1 MNQSYFLKNLPAPL
15 QFWVRP
21 MLLISLGLHGIL
33 MATPMPSQRKPEAPK
48 KEPEKVKITQLPT
61 TSSSP
66 APKPS
71 PVVPKPKPSL
81 VLRQPNPPQ
90 PNPIIRQPT
99 TVIPPVTTTK
109 SIPRPTPSPTPEQ
122 AKPSP
127 SPEQAKPS
135 PSPEQAKPSPSPE
148 PSTTPEPT
156 PNPATQNPFADFP
169 IYPNTQGGSLGLL
182 SGDTDKSARNTTD
195 GLDTVVA
202 FYNKELPARKFNPK
216 PLPTDDPNLKIY
228 EVSKDGGEFQFLHLI
243 SKDGKTVIV
252 LASQQITDLKILK
265 DAQTRSPEEI
275 TFYDNV
281 LKPLENDENLILN
294 SVEPGDIAKIPEAN
308 KFADPNKFE
317 FRTKTGKLA
326 PKSPQELF
334 SIYEAQ
340 LSQNGFTQISPEAS
354 YGGGL
359 TYKVTQG
366 NFKIYIYFVVN
377 TDNNT
382 VVILSKDSPF

>member
-1 MNQSYFLKNLPAPL
+1 
-15 QFWVRP
+15 
-21 MLLISLGLHGIL
+21 
-33 MATPMPSQRKPEAPK
+33 MATPIPPERKPAPPK
-48 KEPEKVKITQLPT
+48 KEPEKVKVTQLPT

-71 PVVPKPKPSL
+71 PVVPRPKPFP

-90 PNPIIRQPT
+90 PNPLIRQPT
-99 TVIPPVTTTK
+99 TVIPPVASK
-109 SIPRPTPSPTPEQ
+109 KAIPRPQSSSTPEQ

-127 SPEQAKPS
+127 SPEQAKSQPT
-135 PSPEQAKPSPSPE
+135 PE

-169 IYPNTQGGSLGLL
+169 IYPDTQGGSLGLL

-228 EVSKDGGEFQFLHLI
+228 EVSKDGGESQFLHLI

-294 SVEPGDIAKIPEAN
+294 SVEPSDIAKIPEAN
-308 KFADPNKFE
+308 KFADTNKFE
-317 FRTKTGKLA
+317 FRTKTGRLA

-334 SIYEAQ
+334 SIYETQ
-340 LSQNGFTQISPEAS
+340 LSQNGFAQISPETP
-354 YGGGL
+354 YGDAL

-366 NFKIYIYFVVN
+366 NFTIYMYFVVN

-382 VVILSKDSPF
+382 IVILSKDSPF